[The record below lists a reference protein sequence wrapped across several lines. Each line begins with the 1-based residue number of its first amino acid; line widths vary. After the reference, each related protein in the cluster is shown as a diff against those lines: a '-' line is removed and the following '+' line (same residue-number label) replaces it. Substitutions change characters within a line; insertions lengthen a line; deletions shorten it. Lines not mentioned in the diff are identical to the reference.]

1 MAAEGGVLAE
11 EPPDKHAIGSRQ
23 AAFALFKA
31 MVGPGLLFLPAAVKN
46 AGATAAAIY
55 RHHGGHTGAVT
66 CVCRS
71 HQCSGCERYRGNSFH
86 LVHAADARHHSMSQ
100 AERCACTWSRGRR
113 GCCDGATGALPD

>member
-46 AGATAAAIY
+46 AGALLPPPLYIGT
-55 RHHGGHTGAVT
+55 
-66 CVCRS
+66 
-71 HQCSGCERYRGNSFH
+71 
-86 LVHAADARHHSMSQ
+86 M
-100 AERCACTWSRGRR
+100 
-113 GCCDGATGALPD
+113 ALDI